1 MQNMQSVLKQM
12 LSLQN
17 YNQSVITYKKVAAAT
32 FFVFMT
38 IKVTTF
44 GNYEQTGTFY
54 KYSPFW

>member
-17 YNQSVITYKKVAAAT
+17 YNQPVITYKKVAAAT

-44 GNYEQTGTFY
+44 GNYE
-54 KYSPFW
+54 